1 MHNDDFA
8 SSDHYRVG
16 NSKLH
21 TANAISLQTLLSHG
35 AAANQTHWKRHW
47 GGSQY
52 SYSFGPGN
60 PFWIRHPFWIKYM
73 CLGSKIY
80 FGSENPFWILNSI
93 FFPSRSI
100 LDQKSTLDYKSILDQ
115 KSILNPRFN
124 FWIRNFDFELEIHF
138 GSEIHFE

>member
-8 SSDHYRVG
+8 SYDHYRVG

-52 SYSFGPGN
+52 SYSFG
-60 PFWIRHPFWIKYM
+60 
-73 CLGSKIY
+73 SKIY

-93 FFPSRSI
+93 FFFNQDLFWIRNPLWIINPFWIR
-100 LDQKSTLDYKSILDQ
+100 
-115 KSILNPRFN
+115 NPRFN
-124 FWIRNFDFELEIHF
+124 FWIRNFDFKLEIHF
-138 GSEIHFE
+138 GSENSFWIRNPFWIKIHFEP